1 MPLSRL
7 LATCAAGVIAAAA
20 ASAAQAVDLVI
31 ATVDN
36 RQMADMQRLA
46 SEFERTHPGIRLQW
60 KVLGEDE
67 LRKRVA
73 ADVAART
80 GAFDVVTI
88 GMYEAPIWA
97 GKGWLREFQPDADY
111 DVRDLLPPIR
121 AGLSW
126 NGRLYA
132 APFYGESSMTLYRAD
147 LLEKAGVS
155 FAQRP
160 TWTQVREAAAK
171 IHNPQAGVYGV
182 CLRGQP
188 GWGANMALVTTMVNA
203 FGGQWFDMQW
213 KPRID
218 TPEWRSAVGA
228 YVELL
233 TRYGPPGA
241 VNNNFN
247 ENLQLFTQGKCG
259 IWVDATVAGA
269 AVLDAKFSRV
279 ADKAGFALAP
289 TGATAQGAGWL
300 WAWALAIPASSPRAD
315 AAQAFVRWATSKAYL
330 DLVANKLGVLSMP
343 TGTRISTYR
352 NKAFLSAARYALIES
367 VAISMADPRDATL
380 PRSPYVGVQFAAIP
394 EFQAI
399 GIAVGQ
405 QMSAALA
412 GKTSVDAALKASQV
426 AADREMKKAGYYK

>member
-1 MPLSRL
+1 VPLSRL

-46 SEFERTHPGIRLQW
+46 PEFERVHPGIRLQW

-80 GAFDVVTI
+80 GEFDVVTI

-126 NGRLYA
+126 NGKLYA
-132 APFYGESSMTLYRAD
+132 APFYGESSMTLYRTD

-218 TPEWRSAVGA
+218 TPAWRSAVGA

-247 ENLQLFTQGKCG
+247 ENLQLFTEGKCG

-330 DLVANKLGVLSMP
+330 DLVASKLGVLSMP

-394 EFQAI
+394 QFVAI
-399 GIAVGQ
+399 GDYTGQ
-405 QMSAALA
+405 RISEVLTGRRSLADALA
-412 GKTSVDAALKASQV
+412 DAQRFAEE
-426 AADREMKKAGYYK
+426 EMARSGHAR